1 MHVPGLTRLV
11 VISLCPYAQC
21 AAKCEEND
29 IELLESETT
38 EMIKQIHEGASGDGA
53 ASGAPS
59 GKAENGSAAPTGAS
73 AGDAD
78 NGWETESD
86 GEDIG
91 SEDSI
96 DDDEDDSYAR
106 RLLEE
111 ERVQRNH
118 AWGIYGREGSGKA
131 GKASQDDAGL
141 ESGIVLTS
149 SSRRERIVELERC
162 PDCGDYHDD
171 PGNGPSGGDNDD
183 SGSESD
189 AARRRRRM
197 ADLPPPPVLA
207 VHQLAMTSKALRVL
221 ALPFVFRAVDFEALP
236 NHKVRLYIDT
246 LAPKY
251 GHLVQELW
259 FRISLNENQEFI
271 SISWSEGDDP
281 DAFQP
286 QRRYELALELLHA
299 LPNLSKIDIDLPTT
313 TAFLPPP
320 TELIID
326 CIAERGEQ
334 LTRLCLTGDPFD
346 QRLFTSNVA
355 PLLLQLPNLELLE
368 LSGVDTQSSHG
379 PSLLRT
385 IADMEHLKYLDLDDA
400 LCVNDEW
407 AAAPWKC
414 GLRGL
419 ALDE

>member
-1 MHVPGLTRLV
+1 MV
-11 VISLCPYAQC
+11 VISLCPSIHAQHT
-21 AAKCEEND
+21 AKCEEND

-53 ASGAPS
+53 ADGTAS
-59 GKAENGSAAPTGAS
+59 GKAQNGSAAPGSAS

-86 GEDIG
+86 GQDVESD
-91 SEDSI
+91 DSM
-96 DDDEDDSYAR
+96 DDEEDDGYPRA
-106 RLLEE
+106 LEE

-118 AWGIYGREGSGKA
+118 TWGSYGREGSGKS
-131 GKASQDDAGL
+131 GKAGRDDDGSESGL
-141 ESGIVLTS
+141 ELSS

-171 PGNGPSGGDNDD
+171 PEDGPSDDDGDL
-183 SGSESD
+183 SGSESG
-189 AARRRRRM
+189 AARRRRRRM

-320 TELIID
+320 AELVID
-326 CIAERGEQ
+326 CIAERGKQ

-346 QRLFTSNVA
+346 QRLLTSSIA

-407 AAAPWKC
+407 AATPWKC